1 MLFSFRIFL
10 LMVCLQTSVIAR
22 GATIYQSTRISDT
35 IVVATIDSLIPNRN
49 EEDSIVIR
57 RNIRSAIAINAG
69 IYSGSMALLYTT
81 WYSKYPQSSLHSFN
95 DGAEWLQMDKVGHM
109 YSAYTMGRYSIE
121 LWKTTGIDTRK
132 AIWIGGLSGA
142 AYQTV
147 IEVLDGYSA
156 QWGWSWA
163 DFAANGIGSGM
174 LIAQEL
180 AWGNQRIQF
189 KLSFHKKIYD
199 DPILNQ
205 RSDALFGKSVAE
217 RALKDYNGQ
226 IYWLS
231 ANVHDF
237 FPQSTWP
244 KWLNVS
250 VGMGAEGLF
259 GARQNRAFD
268 ANGNLNFDRTDI
280 ARRRVWYLG
289 PDVDFT
295 KIKTR
300 KKWVKGLL
308 IVANSLKFPAP
319 ALSYD
324 SGKLRFQWLAF

>member
-1 MLFSFRIFL
+1 M
-10 LMVCLQTSVIAR
+10 
-22 GATIYQSTRISDT
+22 
-35 IVVATIDSLIPNRN
+35 DSLPASNSAS
-49 EEDSIVIR
+49 DSIQLQKNVKR
-57 RNIRSAIAINAG
+57 AIWINGG
-69 IYSGSMALLYTT
+69 IYAGSMGLLYKT
-81 WYSKYPQSSLHSFN
+81 WYSQYPQSNLHSFN
-95 DGAEWLQMDKVGHM
+95 DGAEWLQMDKVGHV
-109 YSAYTMGRYSIE
+109 YSAYTMGRYSIA
-121 LWKTTGIDTRK
+121 LWKTTGIDSRK
-132 AIWIGGLSGA
+132 AVWIGGLSGA

-156 QWGWSWA
+156 QWGWSWG
-163 DFAANGIGSGM
+163 DFAANCAGSGL

-180 AWGNQRIQF
+180 AWGHQRLQL
-189 KLSFHKKIYD
+189 KTSFHKKIYD

-237 FPQSTWP
+237 FPQSKWP
-244 KWLNVS
+244 AWLNVS
-250 VGMGAEGLF
+250 VGMGADGLF
-259 GARQNRAFD
+259 GARQNKAYD
-268 ANGNLNFDRTDI
+268 ASGNVIFDRTDI

-289 PDVDFT
+289 PDIDFT

-319 ALSYD
+319 ALSYS
-324 SGKLRFQWLAF
+324 SGKLGVSWMAF

>member
-1 MLFSFRIFL
+1 MPAMIRINFL
-10 LMVCLQTSVIAR
+10 KKCLILTLTVCCWCIFMAR
-22 GATIYQSTRISDT
+22 GSNRSNARYLVDSIPAT
-35 IVVATIDSLIPNRN
+35 DSLQQAHLIQKKVNT
-49 EEDSIVIR
+49 
-57 RNIRSAIAINAG
+57 AIIINAG
-69 IYSGSMALLYTT
+69 VYAGSMSLLYKT
-81 WYSKYPQSSLHSFN
+81 WYSQYPQGQLHSFN
-95 DGAEWLQMDKVGHM
+95 DGAEWLQMDKVGHV
-109 YSAYTMGRYSIE
+109 YSAYTMGRFGIE
-121 LWKTTGIDTRK
+121 IWKTTGIDKRK

-156 QWGWSWA
+156 QWGWSWG
-163 DFAANGIGSGM
+163 DFAANCAGSGL

-180 AWGNQRIQF
+180 GWGNQRLQL
-189 KLSFHKKIYD
+189 KTSFHKRVYD
-199 DPILNQ
+199 DPELNK
-205 RSDALFGKSVAE
+205 RSDALFGKSMAE

-231 ANVHDF
+231 ANVSDF
-237 FPQSTWP
+237 FPHSSWP
-244 KWLNVS
+244 SWLNVS
-250 VGMGAEGLF
+250 VGMGADGLF
-259 GARQNRAFD
+259 GARKNKAYD
-268 ANGNLNFDRTDI
+268 ANGNLIFDRTGI

-319 ALSYD
+319 ALSYS
-324 SGKLRFQWLAF
+324 SGKWGINWIGF